1 MMWRFWI
8 IAISL
13 LLALSCQE
21 RGAVGGGEELSI
33 AHLKSLCSGDHHHIV
48 GDYRLRGVVV
58 AGGWYGEFPGC
69 IVVADDSGGVELYVE
84 SAELG
89 AAELLNTEVEI
100 HCSGLML
107 ARIGGK
113 VALGAPSTDDFPL
126 ASIGGEEL
134 SQYIHLTGR
143 KTHYQPKNKRF
154 TDITADD
161 ISSPFLFE
169 EVRIC
174 DEERGLKWCDN
185 VDDEAVTT
193 YRTLLDAEGN
203 RLDVC
208 TLPTCHYA
216 LEDIPLNEISVV
228 GVIDYSHNRY
238 FIRIANK
245 AISSTQ

>member
-1 MMWRFWI
+1 MFKLWV

-13 LLALSCQE
+13 LLAVSCQE

-33 AHLKSLCSGDHHHIV
+33 ARLKSLCSGDHYHIV
-48 GDYRLRGVVV
+48 DDYRLRGVVV

-69 IVVADDSGGVELYVE
+69 IVVADDSGGVEIYVE

-89 AAELLNTEVEI
+89 AAELLNSEVEI

-134 SQYIHLTGR
+134 MQHMRPTGR
-143 KTHYQPKNKRF
+143 YCEYAPKSKRF
-154 TDITADD
+154 ADITADD
-161 ISSPFLFE
+161 ISSMCIFDK
-169 EVRIC
+169 VRIC
-174 DEERGLKWCDN
+174 DEDRGLKWCDN

-193 YRTLLDAEGN
+193 YRTMVDAEGN
-203 RLDVC
+203 RLEFC
-208 TLPTCHYA
+208 TLSTCDYA

-245 AISSTQ
+245 AFTIR